1 MRAKLNN
8 HRASTK
14 KCIAK
19 EEFKSMAPVQVRL
32 C

>member
-1 MRAKLNN
+1 MHVKLNK
-8 HRASTK
+8 HRASTE